1 MDYNDKKLFIYQF
14 IIAPKEA
21 ITYLLK
27 KAQNEYFKLSW
38 IVLILCLAFNFLSIG
53 IINLNK
59 NHVFG
64 LLGFKFVLYT
74 LGFLGN
80 VFIFIGIVYFSKIL
94 FFSTDL
100 KRSKTKNNE
109 AVMLIKM
116 FNFSYL
122 PFLFTPMISLIALFL
137 KLNLNINFYFLFKL
151 CIYGWI
157 FYLQIFIIKELF
169 KIKLSVTLGI
179 YIIPLLGFIGLT
191 MIKFFNLMV
200 KVFEFIA

>member
-1 MDYNDKKLFIYQF
+1 MKIIPLTLPSPLGGEGRVRGILKGEIMDYNDKKIFIYQF

-27 KAQNEYFKLSW
+27 KAQNEYFRLSW
-38 IVLILCLAFNFLSIG
+38 LVLILCLAFNFLSIG

-94 FFSTDL
+94 FLNTDL
-100 KRSKTKNNE
+100 KKSKTKNLNRTGVSVF
-109 AVMLIKM
+109 AV
-116 FNFSYL
+116 S
-122 PFLFTPMISLIALFL
+122 PSPWEPLFVMPWS
-137 KLNLNINFYFLFKL
+137 
-151 CIYGWI
+151 
-157 FYLQIFIIKELF
+157 E
-169 KIKLSVTLGI
+169 
-179 YIIPLLGFIGLT
+179 
-191 MIKFFNLMV
+191 V
-200 KVFEFIA
+200 KT